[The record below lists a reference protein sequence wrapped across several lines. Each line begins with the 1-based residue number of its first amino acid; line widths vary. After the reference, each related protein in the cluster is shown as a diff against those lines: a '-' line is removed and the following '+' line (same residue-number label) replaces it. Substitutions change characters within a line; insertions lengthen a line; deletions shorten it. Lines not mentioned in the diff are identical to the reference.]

1 MSHFVT
7 LALAQAAWAATL
19 PIPHFTRLQSEL
31 PDYDTYR
38 VLEKTR
44 LREQQRG
51 SAKPARDP
59 QDAGGNRSLEQ
70 LVTPSAMLKDTDL
83 LTPQQDWVSST
94 MDEILRF
101 LQANQV
107 KQLKRVML
115 LKLHSKMVS

>member
-19 PIPHFTRLQSEL
+19 PIPHFTRLHSEL

-51 SAKPARDP
+51 SAKTARDP

-70 LVTPSAMLKDTDL
+70 LATPSAMLKDTDL

-107 KQLKRVML
+107 KQLKPVML